1 MVIIFKKQ
9 HSRGKH
15 SQHNDGL
22 YNYTFSYKVMK
33 LKFMLIT
40 AHGNDY
46 ANKLFH

>member
-1 MVIIFKKQ
+1 MIGIKKQ

-22 YNYTFSYKVMK
+22 CNYNLFYKVMK

>member
-1 MVIIFKKQ
+1 MVIIFEKQ
-9 HSRGKH
+9 HSGGKH
-15 SQHNDGL
+15 PQHNDGL
-22 YNYTFSYKVMK
+22 YSCNLFYKVMK